1 MGTFPQHN
9 LKIYIV
15 TFIRQSRLSLAYTTK
30 KMYINLYEPS
40 MHGFYYT
47 KDFINRT
54 DFLIHNP

>member
-40 MHGFYYT
+40 MHGFNLLYQRLYQ
-47 KDFINRT
+47 
-54 DFLIHNP
+54 PY